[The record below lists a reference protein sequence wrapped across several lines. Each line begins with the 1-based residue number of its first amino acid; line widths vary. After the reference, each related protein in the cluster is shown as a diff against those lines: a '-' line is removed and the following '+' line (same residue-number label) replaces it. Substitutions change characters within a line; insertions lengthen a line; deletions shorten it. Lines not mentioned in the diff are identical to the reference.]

1 MADAPDGLQHE
12 RTALAWNRTAL
23 AMIVAGALY
32 LRAGGGGEFHPAR
45 HVPGALLM
53 GLGAAVLVGLVG
65 RHRRLATRAKG
76 ADVAV
81 PAWVPR
87 VIAAVT
93 VLFSLASLVLIVFGA

>member
-1 MADAPDGLQHE
+1 MTDPPDGLQHE

-32 LRAGGGGEFHPAR
+32 LRAGGDGGIHPAR

-53 GLGAAVLVGLVG
+53 GLGAAVLVGLIG
-65 RHRRLATRAKG
+65 RYRRLASRAKG

-87 VIAAVT
+87 VIAVVT
-93 VLFSLASLVLIVFGA
+93 VLFSLASLGLIVYGA